1 MIRAIVFDLDNTLVD
16 FMSMKRLAVEA
27 AIDAMIDAGLPLD
40 RDEAER
46 EIFAIYDREG
56 IEYQRVFDDLLAET
70 LGEVDYKILAAG
82 VVSYRR
88 AREAA
93 LVLYPHVT
101 VTLMELLKRGL
112 RLAVI
117 SDAPRREAWLRLCY
131 LNLHHVFDVVVTF
144 EDTGERKPSSAPFER
159 VLELLEVAPEETIMV
174 GDWPERDVVGA
185 IKVGMRT
192 AFARYGDTFG
202 TVHSGADW
210 DLEDIQEL
218 LDIVAALNADEPS
231 REPGR
236 KETP

>member
-16 FMSMKRLAVEA
+16 FMSMKKLAVKA

-40 RDEAER
+40 RDDAER

-56 IEYQRVFDDLLAET
+56 IEYQRVLDDLLET
-70 LGEVDYKILAAG
+70 RMGAVDHKILAAG
-82 VVSYRR
+82 IVAYRR

-101 VTLMELLKRGL
+101 VTLMTLIKKGLK
-112 RLAVI
+112 LAVV

-131 LNLHHVFDVVVTF
+131 LNLHHLFDVVVTH
-144 EDTGERKPSSAPFER
+144 EDTGERKPAQAPFER
-159 VLELLEVAPEETIMV
+159 VLELLGVAPEEALMV

-185 IKVGMRT
+185 IQVGMRT

-202 TVHSGADW
+202 TVQTHADFEIR
-210 DLEDIQEL
+210 DVKEL
-218 LDIVAALNADEPS
+218 LGIVASENGGEIGVHL
-231 REPGR
+231 G
-236 KETP
+236 